1 MLLFLLVLIIITYT
15 VFSIYDL
22 LFDFYYPSSFFAFGT
37 GYVAFFGEVVHL
49 LLDCGAT
56 YAEGGGYG
64 RE

>member
-1 MLLFLLVLIIITYT
+1 M

-22 LFDFYYPSSFFAFGT
+22 LFDFYYPSSFFTLGT